1 MKPGTLVT
9 LNHRLCRPLQPD
21 RSYVL
26 RPPAPLLCA
35 RAVAPPDTRPVVPAL
50 GAAAPAT
57 PQNGLWRSLRK
68 VMVRGTLLVLV
79 VGVHLALVSFERVE
93 RSRERVLLGRAIAER
108 EQHAQRLLEA
118 NRHIVGVIRVQHA
131 MLQGQAAEP
140 VNVLARVTTR
150 QPARGPGG

>member
-1 MKPGTLVT
+1 MKPGTLAT

-21 RSYVL
+21 RPYVV

-35 RAVAPPDTRPVVPAL
+35 RAVAPPDTRPVVPAM

-57 PQNGLWRSLRK
+57 SQNGLWRSLRK
-68 VMVRGTLLVLV
+68 AMVRGTLLVVV
-79 VGVHLALVSFERVE
+79 VGIHLALVSFERVE

-108 EQHAQRLLEA
+108 EQHAQRLIEA

-131 MLQGQAAEP
+131 LLQSQAAEP
-140 VNVLARVTTR
+140 VHALARVANR
-150 QPARGPGG
+150 APIRAPGS